1 MQVKTIKNVEEI
13 QSSLQLLSEFNDGCN
28 EKIALEQAV
37 TMINNEYL
45 FGIVTSAEKII
56 GITIC
61 KAREKL
67 FYGKILQIDEFFI
80 HRSYRGIGVGKML
93 ISWLKWQ
100 SMEANCKNI
109 SCTIGAARK
118 ESQKILSREGFKIEG
133 LFYIK

>member
-1 MQVKTIKNVEEI
+1 MQVKTIKNIEEI
-13 QSSLQLLSEFNDGCN
+13 KDSLQLLSEFNNDCN
-28 EKIALEQAV
+28 EKIALEQALSMV
-37 TMINNEYL
+37 EHGYL
-45 FGIVTSAEKII
+45 FGIVTSGEKII

-80 HRSYRGIGVGKML
+80 HRGYRGIGVGKML

-100 SMEANCKNI
+100 AMEANCKNI
-109 SCTIGAARK
+109 SCTIGSTRK